1 MRAIN
6 QPMNQ
11 SCLHN
16 GAAIKAL
23 NTEAQVSFLVSNIS
37 YVGVCV
43 LIFKIYFICFWTVLG
58 LGCSV
63 WVFSSYGEW
72 GLLFTVVCGF
82 LTVAASIVTEYR
94 LQSAGA

>member
-37 YVGVCV
+37 LCVCVCV

-58 LGCSV
+58 LGCFV

-72 GLLFTVVCGF
+72 GLLFIVMCGF
-82 LTVAASIVTEYR
+82 LTVAASVVAEYR
-94 LQSAGA
+94 L

>member
-6 QPMNQ
+6 QSMNQ

-37 YVGVCV
+37 FVCV
-43 LIFKIYFICFWTVLG
+43 CFLIFKIYFIYFLTYWVLVS
-58 LGCSV
+58 L
-63 WVFSSYGEW
+63 
-72 GLLFTVVCGF
+72 CGF
-82 LTVAASIVTEYR
+82 SLVMASGGYYSLWCVGFS
-94 LQSAGA
+94 LWWLLLL

>member
-6 QPMNQ
+6 QSMNQ

-16 GAAIKAL
+16 GATVKAL

-37 YVGVCV
+37 FVCV
-43 LIFKIYFICFWTVLG
+43 CFLIFKIYFIYFLTVLG
-58 LGCSV
+58 LGFFV

-72 GLLFTVVCGF
+72 GLLFIVVCGF
-82 LTVAASIVTEYR
+82 LIMVASLVVEYR
-94 LQSAGA
+94 L